1 MHAAT
6 RMNLENNMLSVMS
19 QSQKDQYCMIPR
31 AGEYLGYL
39 QLEGGNGKF
48 LLNGRASVWGDGE
61 NLEVVVIT
69 VTQQCEYNECP

>member
-39 QLEGGNGKF
+39 QLEGGK
-48 LLNGRASVWGDGE
+48 R
-61 NLEVVVIT
+61 EV
-69 VTQQCEYNECP
+69 PA